1 MQIRKCALIEMFSLV
16 LIGMFSPFFHII
28 GSRIGAF
35 GLFPFLDAVCLFNFG
50 GTHTSVRQNAARTHG
65 PGCAERAVPHGWTR
79 AERISRPTAQAQ
91 DRTGP
96 RQPGES
102 PAAASCR
109 ANPAA
114 AAQPRTTRGAAT
126 ARPAAR
132 RRSRRHHGAPPRA
145 RWRRAPAT
153 ATECDRLHP
162 PRPPRPPRPRSP
174 AAVGAADAAAQR
186 TRGRGG
192 GAGNER
198 G

>member
-102 PAAASCR
+102 PAAASCGES
-109 ANPAA
+109 PAA
-114 AAQPRTTRGAAT
+114 ASMARREPGSCERARTRWWCVSRCRQLRAWPCGT
-126 ARPAAR
+126 ARCR
-132 RRSRRHHGAPPRA
+132 APPVCVSA
-145 RWRRAPAT
+145 KFK
-153 ATECDRLHP
+153 
-162 PRPPRPPRPRSP
+162 
-174 AAVGAADAAAQR
+174 
-186 TRGRGG
+186 
-192 GAGNER
+192 N
-198 G
+198 

>member
-1 MQIRKCALIEMFSLV
+1 MQIRKCVLIEMFSLV

-109 ANPAA
+109 PA
-114 AAQPRTTRGAAT
+114 
-126 ARPAAR
+126 ARPA
-132 RRSRRHHGAPPRA
+132 
-145 RWRRAPAT
+145 
-153 ATECDRLHP
+153 
-162 PRPPRPPRPRSP
+162 P
-174 AAVGAADAAAQR
+174 AASGNSARQKRDRQP
-186 TRGRGG
+186 RGCAH
-192 GAGNER
+192 AGCTHR
-198 G
+198 HARLPVRAWMTPAC

>member
-102 PAAASCR
+102 PAAASARARAGGVCR
-109 ANPAA
+109 GAGSCEHGHAA
-114 AAQPRTTRGAAT
+114 PRGAA
-126 ARPAAR
+126 
-132 RRSRRHHGAPPRA
+132 HHRCVSAKFK
-145 RWRRAPAT
+145 
-153 ATECDRLHP
+153 
-162 PRPPRPPRPRSP
+162 
-174 AAVGAADAAAQR
+174 
-186 TRGRGG
+186 
-192 GAGNER
+192 N
-198 G
+198 